1 MTTIDDALSADTSA
15 IDTAAAVRE
24 GRTTAVVAVA
34 ESLARI
40 EARDPAVNAFQVV
53 RRHKSLAEAAVVD
66 SDPARG
72 TLQLAGVP
80 IAIKDNVPVAGEPM
94 RVGSAATS
102 DAPQAQDHPVVARIR
117 AAGAVV
123 VGLTKVPELCV
134 FGATD
139 SVYGITRNPWA
150 PSRTSGGS
158 SGGSAAAVAA
168 GMVPVAH
175 GNDGM
180 GSVRIPAA
188 CCGLVGIKP
197 GAGVVPVQLGA
208 TDWYGLSENGA
219 LGTTVADVALL
230 LSVMAAA
237 PALADVHEPERPL
250 RFAASITSPV
260 QGVAVDR
267 DHARAAFAT
276 AGLLMRAGHTAERVT
291 LPAPQ
296 TAAIAGLVRWF
307 AGTAADADLLDDAQL
322 EPRIR
327 QHAAI
332 GRRVRTSPLFR
343 EEWRE
348 GWKQAAAQF
357 FAQYDVLITPTLAT
371 PPIEAKAWGQ
381 GTWAASMRA
390 NIQYAPFAAP
400 WNIAGFPAMAVPAGV
415 HPTAGTPLSVQLVS
429 APGRE
434 HLLLGV
440 AALLERLRPWRRI
453 APGYR

>member
-1 MTTIDDALSADTSA
+1 MTSIDDALSADTSA
-15 IDTAAAVRE
+15 IDTAAAVRD
-24 GRTTAVVAVA
+24 GRTTAVEAVT

-40 EARDPAVNAFQVV
+40 EARDPAVHAFQVV
-53 RRHKSLAEAAVVD
+53 RHDKALAEAAAFD
-66 SDPARG
+66 GDPSH
-72 TLQLAGVP
+72 LSLPLAGVP

-102 DAPQAQDHPVVARIR
+102 DEPQAADHPVVARIR
-117 AAGAVV
+117 AAGAIV
-123 VGLTKVPELCV
+123 VGLTAVPELCV

-139 SVYGITRNPWA
+139 SVYGITRNPWS
-150 PSRTSGGS
+150 PSRTPGGS

-168 GMVPVAH
+168 GMVPIAH

-180 GSVRIPAA
+180 GSVRIPAG

-197 GAGVVPVQLGA
+197 GTGLVPVELGA

-230 LSVMAAA
+230 LSVMAAE
-237 PALADVHEPERPL
+237 PALADVSEPDRPL

-260 QGVAVDR
+260 QGVVVDR
-267 DHARAAFAT
+267 EHARAAYAT
-276 AGLLMRAGHTAERVT
+276 AGLLMREGHTAERVT
-291 LPAPQ
+291 LPSPQ
-296 TAAIAGLVRWF
+296 TAAIAGLARWF
-307 AGTAADADLLDDAQL
+307 AGAAADADLLDETKL

-327 QHAAI
+327 QHAAL
-332 GRRVRTSPLFR
+332 GRKVRTSPLFK

-348 GWKQAAAQF
+348 GWKQTAAAF
-357 FAQYDVLITPTLAT
+357 FAEHDVLITPTLAT

-381 GTWAASMRA
+381 GSWKASMQA
-390 NIQYAPFAAP
+390 NIRYAPFAAP
-400 WNIAGFPAMAVPAGV
+400 WNIAGFPAIAVPAGV
-415 HPTAGTPLSVQLVS
+415 HPTAGTPLSVQLVA
-429 APGRE
+429 APGGE
-434 HLLLGV
+434 ALLLGV